1 MERKIKDIIFKY
13 EFREQLTL
21 TEFFVDY
28 HEKSETRTTNNIV
41 IKKSNVD
48 REHS

>member
-1 MERKIKDIIFKY
+1 M
-13 EFREQLTL
+13 

-28 HEKSETRTTNNIV
+28 HEKSETRIANNIV
-41 IKKSNVD
+41 IKKSNVY